1 MSNKLLLYLL
11 NLHFLT
17 NQIDE
22 AMNKLLLAAWDKD
35 TSILLKV
42 TIKTQNRGVLV
53 ENAKASIDNQPI
65 GRLRRIFH

>member
-22 AMNKLLLAAWDKD
+22 AMNKLLLAA
-35 TSILLKV
+35 
-42 TIKTQNRGVLV
+42 
-53 ENAKASIDNQPI
+53 
-65 GRLRRIFH
+65 